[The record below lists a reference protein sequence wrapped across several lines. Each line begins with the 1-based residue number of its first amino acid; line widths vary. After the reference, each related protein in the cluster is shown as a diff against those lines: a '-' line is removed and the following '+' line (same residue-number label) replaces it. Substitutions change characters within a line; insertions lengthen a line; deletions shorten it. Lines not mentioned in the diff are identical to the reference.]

1 MWSNDDLKILEN
13 DLQKETRRRI
23 LEEFIPRILKCLSLL
38 SEEDVWFRPNKESN
52 SIGNLVLHV
61 EGNARQWIISGL
73 GGAKDE
79 RNRKIEFEE
88 KGPLPKIQLIEK
100 LNLLYRDI
108 ELILNKIDLKNLLTV
123 RKVQVF
129 EETGLAIWIHAI
141 EHFSYHTGQI
151 AYATKM
157 ITNTQLGFY
166 ADLNL

>member
-38 SEEDVWFRPNKESN
+38 SEEEVWFRPNNESN

-88 KGPLPKIQLIEK
+88 KGPLPKSQLIDK
-100 LNLLYRDI
+100 LNLLYLDI
-108 ELILNKIDLKNLLTV
+108 ERILDKIDLKNLLTV

>member
-108 ELILNKIDLKNLLTV
+108 EFILNKIDLKNLITV
-123 RKVQVF
+123 RRVQVF
-129 EETGLAIWIHAI
+129 DETGLAILIHAI

-157 ITNTQLGFY
+157 ITNSQLGFY

>member
-13 DLQKETRRRI
+13 EIQKETRRRI

-108 ELILNKIDLKNLLTV
+108 EFILNKIDLKNLITV
-123 RKVQVF
+123 RRVQVF
-129 EETGLAIWIHAI
+129 DETGLAILIHAI

-157 ITNTQLGFY
+157 ITNSQLGFY

>member
-52 SIGNLVLHV
+52 SIGNLVLHI
-61 EGNARQWIISGL
+61 EGNARQWLISGL

-88 KGPLPKIQLIEK
+88 KGPLPKTQLIEK

-108 ELILNKIDLKNLLTV
+108 EFILNKIDLNNLITV
-123 RKVQVF
+123 KRVQVF
-129 EETGLAIWIHAI
+129 DETGLAILIHAI

-157 ITNTQLGFY
+157 ITNSQLGFY

>member
-38 SEEDVWFRPNKESN
+38 SEEEVWYRPNKESN

-88 KGPLPKIQLIEK
+88 KGPLPKSQLIDK
-100 LNLLYRDI
+100 LNLLYLDI
-108 ELILNKIDLKNLLTV
+108 ERILDKIDLKNLITV

>member
-23 LEEFIPRILKCLSLL
+23 LEEFIPRILMCLSLL
-38 SEEDVWFRPNKESN
+38 SEEEVWFRPNNESN

-88 KGPLPKIQLIEK
+88 KGPLPKSQLIDK
-100 LNLLYRDI
+100 LNLLYLDI
-108 ELILNKIDLKNLLTV
+108 ERILDKIDLKNLLTV

>member
-1 MWSNDDLKILEN
+1 MWSNDDLKLLEY

-23 LEEFIPRILKCLSLL
+23 LEEFIPRIQKCLSLL
-38 SEEDVWFRPNKESN
+38 EEEEIWYRPNAESN
-52 SIGNLVLHV
+52 SIGNLVLHI

-73 GGAKDE
+73 GGAKDQ

-88 KGPLPKIQLIEK
+88 KGPLPKTQLIDK
-100 LNLLYRDI
+100 LNLLYLDI
-108 ELILNKIDLKNLLTV
+108 ERILNKIDLNNLLAV

-129 EETGLAIWIHAI
+129 EETGLAILIHSI

>member
-13 DLQKETRRRI
+13 EIQKETRRRI

-88 KGPLPKIQLIEK
+88 KGPLTKIQLIEK

-108 ELILNKIDLKNLLTV
+108 EFILNKIDLKNLITV
-123 RKVQVF
+123 RRVQVF
-129 EETGLAIWIHAI
+129 DETGLAILIHAI

-157 ITNTQLGFY
+157 ITNSQLGFY

>member
-1 MWSNDDLKILEN
+1 MWSKDDLKLLEN
-13 DLQKETRRRI
+13 DLQKETKRRI
-23 LEEFIPRILKCLSLL
+23 LEEFIPRIIKCLSLL
-38 SEEDVWFRPNKESN
+38 KDEEIWYRPNLESN
-52 SIGNLVLHV
+52 SIGNLVLHI
-61 EGNARQWIISGL
+61 EGNARQWLISGL
-73 GGAKDE
+73 GGAKDQ

-108 ELILNKIDLKNLLTV
+108 EFILNKIDLKNLITL
-123 RKVQVF
+123 RRVQVF
-129 EETGLAIWIHAI
+129 DETGLAILIHAI

-157 ITNTQLGFY
+157 ITNSQLGFY

>member
-1 MWSNDDLKILEN
+1 MWSNDDLKLLEN
-13 DLQKETRRRI
+13 DLQKETKRRI
-23 LEEFIPRILKCLSLL
+23 LEEFIPRIIKCLSLL
-38 SEEDVWFRPNKESN
+38 KDEEIWYRPNLESN
-52 SIGNLVLHV
+52 SIGNLVLHI
-61 EGNARQWIISGL
+61 EGNARQWLISGL
-73 GGAKDE
+73 GGAKDQ

-88 KGPLPKIQLIEK
+88 KGPLPKTQLIDK
-100 LNLLYRDI
+100 LNLLYLDI
-108 ELILNKIDLKNLLTV
+108 ERILDKIDLKNLLTV